1 MRRDA
6 VHLDVLRR
14 LPDVQLPALFH
25 VAQSVRR
32 VGQVLDQNA
41 FQLEVLVTGLRRTL
55 GQILVEENF
64 GVVDQNAFQLEIL
77 VQQDDAAAP
86 AVDKHQTPAA
96 VEAHVREV
104 VQRVDAVEFLQD
116 NAGEVELVQLENV
129 GAVTPSPVADHD
141 RLVRG
146 FHGVWWWWW
155 K

>member
-1 MRRDA
+1 
-6 VHLDVLRR
+6 
-14 LPDVQLPALFH
+14 
-25 VAQSVRR
+25 
-32 VGQVLDQNA
+32 
-41 FQLEVLVTGLRRTL
+41 L

-116 NAGEVELVQLENV
+116 NAGEVELVQLEHV

-146 FHGVWWWWW
+146 LRGVWWW
-155 K
+155 